1 MRMVY
6 ASPQHEDIQTRSEDG
21 SPRHRGTCH
30 GVHLNP
36 SRLTAAS
43 NNATAM
49 VQNGALNAAFR
60 QSMQLECVI
69 WRKIYPR
76 QYLAELL

>member
-1 MRMVY
+1 MKISKRAAKMALLATAALATAYTV
-6 ASPQHEDIQTRSEDG
+6 T
-21 SPRHRGTCH
+21 
-30 GVHLNP
+30 P

-43 NNATAM
+43 NTATAM